1 MAQGNELEA
10 WRYRLIDPEDDSVYL
25 SVQYFTDNAIN
36 PCQQSTY
43 NFMGKVV
50 QEIKKMHE
58 GVQPLKIF
66 HFGGD
71 EVASGEDFKNKLL
84 SSLRLLLFVLLLSL
98 LSLLVLILLFLIN
111 TLLSNTEYGN
121 H

>member
-10 WRYRLIDPEDDSVYL
+10 WRYRLIDPEDNSVYL

-84 SSLRLLLFVLLLSL
+84 LLSL
-98 LSLLVLILLFLIN
+98 LSLLILWLLLLLSLRLFLFLL
-111 TLLSNTEYGN
+111 LLSSSSL
-121 H
+121 